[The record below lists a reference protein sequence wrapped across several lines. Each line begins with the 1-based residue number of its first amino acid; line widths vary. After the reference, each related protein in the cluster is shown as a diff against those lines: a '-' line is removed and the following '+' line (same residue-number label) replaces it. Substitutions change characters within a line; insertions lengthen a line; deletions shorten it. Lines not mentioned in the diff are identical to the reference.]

1 MSAPAAYLRLLTT
14 SVRPM
19 SGSRRVQRSI
29 RVIVATLL
37 VVVASGGVAAAV
49 AVGSAVSVAAVVAAI
64 MGLIAVRIMYAEV
77 TETRRRC
84 SAERAAQA
92 KSFGAAL
99 TARQAE
105 HTAFT
110 VTMTSRLAEKDQ
122 TIRELDGTV
131 RLAERRADIAEERVQ
146 REAKRANEAQA
157 RLSDLLDDVLAAR
170 EEIDESREAAL
181 QDLPTIVDLLAWED
195 RVSEATTV
203 EELRKQA

>member
-1 MSAPAAYLRLLTT
+1 
-14 SVRPM
+14 M

-37 VVVASGGVAAAV
+37 VVVAAGGVVAAV
-49 AVGSAVSVAAVVAAI
+49 VAGSAVSVAAVVAAVVG
-64 MGLIAVRIMYAEV
+64 MVAVRIMHAEV
-77 TETRRRC
+77 IQTRRRS
-84 SAERAAQA
+84 SADRSAQA

-99 TARQAE
+99 VAKQAE

-110 VTMTSRLAEKDQ
+110 LSMTSRLAEKDQ

-131 RLAERRADIAEERVQ
+131 RLADRRADIAEERVR
-146 REAKRANEAQA
+146 RESKRANEAQA

-170 EEIDESREAAL
+170 EEIDESGETAL

-195 RVSEATTV
+195 RVGEATEV